1 MINDSNYK
9 NKVECYAGTG
19 DEETG
24 QNKPSFGF
32 KVFLLITVIA
42 IIVSLGYISIKNF
55 YPLSQGQ
62 IFRLWFSRTLPI
74 ILLAVLQCFVLIWIF
89 VLSRAIKSH
98 KKKSLLKRIAVWL
111 IGVSVIFAMAFRIL
125 GYALNDDSEHY
136 NENGTITIKSSVWL
150 DRPEFALYQK
160 ENFLVLQYLR
170 DSGGPEDTNLL
181 ISQKEYNR
189 RKNQKELE
197 EESSYQNENK
207 HESVSNH
214 KTDQD
219 IQEAKRNERID
230 EGYQKIYETFLKA
243 DGNQYKK
250 DYNAKEYSYVII
262 CEDETQIRY
271 LMYDRDDDHGT
282 KAQYVYFQNK
292 KNPDGSWSSMNL
304 EILDMYQYDYESKE
318 VKDLEKTSW

>member
-1 MINDSNYK
+1 MMINDSK

-19 DEETG
+19 DEETE
-24 QNKPSFGF
+24 QNKPSFGI
-32 KVFLLITVIA
+32 KVLVFITVIA
-42 IIVSLGYISIKNF
+42 VIVSLGYTGIKNF

-62 IFRLWFSRTLPI
+62 IFRLWFSRTLPM

-89 VLSRAIKSH
+89 VLSRVIKSH
-98 KKKSLLKRIAVWL
+98 QKRSLLKRIVVWM
-111 IGVSVIFAMAFRIL
+111 IGIIVIFAMAFRIL

-136 NENGTITIKSSVWL
+136 NENGTITIKSPVWL

-170 DSGGPEDTNLL
+170 DSDGPEDTNPL

-197 EESSYQNENK
+197 EESNYQNENE

-250 DYNAKEYSYVII
+250 DYNAKGNSYVII
-262 CEDETQIRY
+262 CEDETQI
-271 LMYDRDDDHGT
+271 
-282 KAQYVYFQNK
+282 
-292 KNPDGSWSSMNL
+292 
-304 EILDMYQYDYESKE
+304 
-318 VKDLEKTSW
+318 